1 MGLESS
7 ANVMVRLGRG
17 ETVYGKVRTV
27 EEQVAE
33 IMRVTCADVQKLA
46 QELLQPNKL
55 VLSMVGVTEPKV
67 DLAGL
72 LSC

>member
-1 MGLESS
+1 
-7 ANVMVRLGRG
+7 
-17 ETVYGKVRTV
+17 
-27 EEQVAE
+27 
-33 IMRVTCADVQKLA
+33 MRVTCADVQKLA